1 MEWIADPNAWI
12 GLATLVVLEI
22 VLGIDNLVFI
32 AILAEKLPPEQRDR
46 ARLIGLSLALGMRLV
61 LLASISWIV
70 TLTNPLFS
78 VGSLSFSG
86 RDLILIVGGVFL
98 LAKGTMELH
107 ERLEGHEAKSG
118 GGQANAVFWQVIA
131 QIVVLDA
138 VFSLDSV
145 ITAVGMVEH
154 LMVMVIAVVVA
165 IAIMMLASKPLMA
178 FVNRHPT
185 VVILCLGFLLMI
197 GFSLVV
203 EGFGYHL
210 PKGYLYAAIG
220 FSVLIEAANQFR
232 GRNKDRE
239 FAGMD
244 MRERT
249 AAAVLKL
256 LGGRRRGEPPAPASL
271 DRSADDAG
279 SAVFAPEET
288 DMIQGVLTLAERP
301 VRTIMSPRSEIQW
314 IDLGETQEEIRA
326 DILKLTHSIVLLCR
340 DGLDGFVGVA
350 ATTDLLHT
358 LAQGT
363 AIDLQA
369 KMRQPVIVHDGASVL
384 RLMEELRKASTP
396 LSIVVDEY
404 GAVVGVATPT
414 DILEAIAGEFPDRDE
429 VAAEVTLADDG
440 SWTLDG
446 FVDVHR
452 ASSVLGADLVD
463 ENHRYTT
470 LNGYIVRALGDIPA
484 AGQRLAADGL
494 EFEVVAM
501 NGRTVDK
508 VRVRRPVLEL
518 SNQTA
523 G

>member
-46 ARLIGLSLALGMRLV
+46 ARLIGLSLALVMRLV

-70 TLTNPLFS
+70 TLTSPLFS
-78 VGSLSFSG
+78 LGSFSFSG

-107 ERLEGHEAKSG
+107 ERLEGHEAKTG
-118 GGQANAVFWQVIA
+118 GVRVEAVFWQVIA
-131 QIVVLDA
+131 QIVILDA

-154 LMVMVIAVVVA
+154 LMVMVIAVIVA
-165 IAIMMLASKPLMA
+165 MAIMMLASKPLMA

-197 GFSLVV
+197 GFSLVT

-232 GRNKDRE
+232 SRKTDSE

-256 LGGRRRGEPPAPASL
+256 LGGRRRGEARPEPSAHGAPDSEQV
-271 DRSADDAG
+271 
-279 SAVFAPEET
+279 AVFAPAET

-301 VRTIMSPRSEIQW
+301 VRTIMSPRAEIQW
-314 IDLGETQEEIRA
+314 IDLGETQEEVRA
-326 DILKLTHSIVLLCR
+326 DILDLTHSTVLLCR

-350 ATTDLLHT
+350 ATTDLLHS
-358 LAQGT
+358 LAEGAT
-363 AIDLQA
+363 VDLQA
-369 KMRQPVIVHDGASVL
+369 KMRQPVIVHEGTSVL
-384 RLMEELRKASTP
+384 RLMEQLRRSSTP
-396 LSIVVDEY
+396 ISIVVDEY
-404 GAVVGVATPT
+404 GSVVGVATPT

-429 VAAEVTLADDG
+429 APADMHLTEDG

-452 ASSVLGADLVD
+452 ASAALGVDLVD
-463 ENHRYTT
+463 ASHRYTT
-470 LNGYIVRALGDIPA
+470 LNGYIVWKLGDIPRD
-484 AGQRLAADGL
+484 GQRFRADGL
-494 EFEVVAM
+494 EIEILAM
-501 NGRTVDK
+501 KGRTVDK
-508 VRVRRPVLEL
+508 ARLRLLAAEAVSEM
-518 SNQTA
+518 A
-523 G
+523 D